1 MLVTFGR
8 ILAAIVLCAA
18 CAHAAQAATPW
29 PTRFAQIRG
38 LLDDGKIDEAV
49 AEGESLTTSTPN
61 DAGAWY
67 WYARAQ
73 GRKAMVASVFSRVGA
88 AKASKAG
95 YEKAVALD
103 PNLIEARYDL
113 MQYFVLAPGFVG
125 GDDDRAREQ
134 AAAIAAIDPG
144 WGHLAAGFI
153 ADKLDE
159 DLVTAEREYLA
170 AARLGELVAK
180 LQLSAFYMTHER
192 WDDARRFWTAERAAH
207 PDDVIA
213 GYFLGR
219 LALED
224 GVDREPGLAGIDR
237 FIAAGEFPREI
248 PAAVAHWRRA
258 LLLEQL
264 DRKDEAR
271 AAIAKA
277 RELLPANEGIAK
289 DFERLNS

>member
-8 ILAAIVLCAA
+8 VLAIALLCIVCANF
-18 CAHAAQAATPW
+18 AQAATNW

-49 AEGESLTTSTPN
+49 AEGESLTTTTPD

-103 PNLIEARYDL
+103 PNLLEARYDL

-125 GDDDRAREQ
+125 GDDDLAREQ
-134 AAAIAAIDPG
+134 AKAIAAIDPA

-153 ADKLDE
+153 AEKLDE
-159 DLVTAEREYLA
+159 DLTTAEREYLA
-170 AARLGELVAK
+170 AARSGERMAK
-180 LQLSAFYMTHER
+180 LQLSAFYFGRDR
-192 WDDARRFWTAERAAH
+192 WNDARQFWTAERAAH
-207 PDDVIA
+207 PEDPIA

-224 GVDREPGLAGIDR
+224 GVDRETGLAGIES
-237 FIAAGEFPREI
+237 FIAAGQFPREI

-277 RELLPANEGIAK
+277 RELLPAHEGIAK